1 MRQRKTIKLVLIFSL
16 LPLLYGCGS
25 VAGALGASPLTTQI
39 LNAIGWTTTAIDVP
53 RVINNK
59 KTINEEILS
68 ELVKKDCRFKRVLKE
83 QKICRDK
90 VRKKYEAE
98 IHNDFGKGAFVD
110 KEETIQWD
118 LPPAK

>member
-1 MRQRKTIKLVLIFSL
+1 MRQKKTIKLVLIFSL

-53 RVINNK
+53 RVINDK

-68 ELVKKDCRFKRVLKE
+68 GLIDKDCKFKRVLKD
-83 QKICRDK
+83 KAICIEK
-90 VRKKYEAE
+90 VKEKY
-98 IHNDFGKGAFVD
+98 
-110 KEETIQWD
+110 KEDLAKPTKDRGSEIQWD
-118 LPPAK
+118 IEVHK

>member
-53 RVINNK
+53 RVINNE

-68 ELVKKDCRFKRVLKE
+68 ELIDKDCKFKRVLKE

-98 IHNDFGKGAFVD
+98 IHND
-110 KEETIQWD
+110 